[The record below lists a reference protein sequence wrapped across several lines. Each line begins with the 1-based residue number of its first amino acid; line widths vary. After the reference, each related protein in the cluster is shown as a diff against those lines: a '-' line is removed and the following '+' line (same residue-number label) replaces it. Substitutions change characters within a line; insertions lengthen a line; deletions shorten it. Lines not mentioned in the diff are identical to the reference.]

1 MKEYP
6 YTESTDMI
14 IYEDKSRKKK
24 KKSKLWLACLSSAL
38 VASIFTG
45 GLVGSGMYI
54 MNKNTSSNKILWS
67 SESNTANDSSAQ
79 VSQLTNTANGKTV
92 LTIPE
97 IAKKVGPSVVGVINK
112 AKVQPQKM
120 FDPFSG
126 RYYYYDNDQSQ
137 GGNNVVEQG
146 SGSGIIITTSGYIVT
161 NQHVISGASEISV
174 ILNSGEEFSAKLIGQ
189 DEKTDIAVLKIET
202 DKELT
207 AATLGDSSA
216 VEVGETA
223 VAIGNPL
230 GQEFAGSVTAGVI
243 SAVNRTMTIDQR
255 SYNLLQTDAA
265 INSGNSGGALINQ
278 YGEVIG
284 INSVKLTQTGVE
296 GLGFAIA
303 ISEVKPIIDDLMSSG
318 YVKGRPLVGITVA
331 ETRYG
336 LFISGVSDG
345 TGAAKAGLKEGD
357 MISKVD
363 GQTVKSSAELNE
375 IRDKKKPGDKLKFTI
390 MRDGELLEVD
400 VTLMESS
407 DYQQPTAQPEQSNGI
422 QIFP

>member
-1 MKEYP
+1 MKKYP
-6 YTESTDMI
+6 YTETTDMVL
-14 IYEDKSRKKK
+14 YEGRKKRRK
-24 KKSKLWLACLSSAL
+24 TSKLWTACLCSAL

-45 GLVGSGMYI
+45 GIVGGGMYI
-54 MNKNTSSNKILWS
+54 LNKNRGNDIVNWS
-67 SESNTANDSSAQ
+67 LADKNESGMT
-79 VSQLTNTANGKTV
+79 QLTNKENDGRQILDIT
-92 LTIPE
+92 E
-97 IAKKVGPSVVGVINK
+97 IAKKVGPSVVGVVNK

-126 RYYYYDNDQSQ
+126 RYYYYDNSAAGEDRL
-137 GGNNVVEQG
+137 VEQG

-174 ILNSGEEFSAKLIGQ
+174 ILNSGEELAATLVGE
-189 DEKTDIAVLKIET
+189 DEKTDIAVLKVET

-207 AATLGDSSA
+207 SATLGDSSA
-216 VEVGETA
+216 VEVGELA

-243 SAVNRTMTIDQR
+243 SAVNRTMTIDNR
-255 SYNLLQTDAA
+255 TYNLLQTDAA
-265 INSGNSGGALINQ
+265 INSGNSGGALINK

-284 INSVKLTQTGVE
+284 INSVKLSQAGVE

-336 LFISGVSDG
+336 LFISGVTDG

-357 MISKVD
+357 MISKVED
-363 GQTVKSSAELNE
+363 KPVKTSAELNE
-375 IRDKKKPGDKLKFTI
+375 IRDTKKPGDSLKFKI
-390 MRDGELLEVD
+390 MRDGEMLDID
-400 VTLMESS
+400 VKLIDSA
-407 DYQQPTAQPEQSNGI
+407 DIQQTNP
-422 QIFP
+422 